1 MSPTER
7 SRAPRPTGGRDR
19 RPQSSSAARRAL
31 RRGTPQY
38 QTRLVLQKRNYL
50 LLGAGAVSVVLGF
63 VLLSNKEISL
73 APALLVLG
81 YCVLIPAGFLW
92 EHVPGK
98 SSGQGRPGPGG
109 EGE

>member
-7 SRAPRPTGGRDR
+7 SRAPRTSNAPSQR
-19 RPQSSSAARRAL
+19 RPQSSSAAKRAL

-50 LLGAGAVSVVLGF
+50 LLGAGAVSIVLGF

-98 SSGQGRPGPGG
+98 SGSRPGPGG